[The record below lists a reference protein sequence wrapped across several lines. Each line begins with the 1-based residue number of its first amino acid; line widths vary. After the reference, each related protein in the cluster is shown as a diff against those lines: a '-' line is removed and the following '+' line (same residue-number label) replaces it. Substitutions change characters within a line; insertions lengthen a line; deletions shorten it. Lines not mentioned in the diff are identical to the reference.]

1 MANYEILNE
10 SDEVINIIVAD
21 ETFVAA
27 NYSNYRLR
35 VEPTATEEEIA
46 AIKSVQDD
54 LAPASSALA
63 QEARQWRDGELL
75 NTDYIVPL
83 SDHPERAA
91 YMTYRVALRDWPST
105 GDFPAT
111 KPELGS

>member
-10 SDEVINIIVAD
+10 SDEVINVIVA
-21 ETFVAA
+21 EENFVAA

-54 LAPASSALA
+54 LAPETPLLA

-91 YMTYRVALRDWPST
+91 YISYRAELRDWPA
-105 GDFPAT
+105 DAENFPDT
-111 KPELGS
+111 IPTL